1 MILHCPSPSPVLP
14 HQLPEPPTLFQYFW
28 MGHFS
33 TLCRYTVSLTVIM
46 IRESNYS
53 LTCADG
59 GSEKMAG
66 GLSGDGDGD
75 ITDELIP
82 AGKNNYLID
91 LCTSM

>member
-1 MILHCPSPSPVLP
+1 
-14 HQLPEPPTLFQYFW
+14 
-28 MGHFS
+28 
-33 TLCRYTVSLTVIM
+33 
-46 IRESNYS
+46 
-53 LTCADG
+53 
-59 GSEKMAG
+59 MAG